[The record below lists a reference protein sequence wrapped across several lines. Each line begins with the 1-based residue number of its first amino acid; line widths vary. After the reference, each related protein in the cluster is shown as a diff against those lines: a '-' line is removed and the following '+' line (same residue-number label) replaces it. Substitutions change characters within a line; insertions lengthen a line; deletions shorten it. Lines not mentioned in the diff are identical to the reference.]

1 MGFRKMPPVWAFFFK
16 DRFFVGRYR
25 MSVAEMVFMA
35 EMGLV
40 ACFGIYQLYRKYGH
54 LYMSE

>member
-25 MSVAEMVFMA
+25 MSVAEMVFMT
-35 EMGLV
+35 EIGLGI
-40 ACFGIYQLYRKYGH
+40 CFGFYKLYEH
-54 LYMSE
+54 FAPLYINS

>member
-1 MGFRKMPPVWAFFFK
+1 MPPVWAFFFK

-35 EMGLV
+35 EMGLL
-40 ACFGIYQLYRKYGH
+40 ACFGIYQLYKKYGH
-54 LYMSE
+54 LYMAE